1 MLIFINVVGYLEHKR
16 PNWPLLRSKAIKL
29 LKSRLT
35 MLLHSI
41 KRGKTIHKIF
51 SIENNAKIEGKCAK
65 FSQMSLQIFIC
76 TKSFVWT
83 LIAIVLPVQFNF
95 LTSEVSV
102 LQVAHSAIRRQA
114 AIYPLVQ
121 LKYVKFLL
129 FVNRQY
135 QRW

>member
-1 MLIFINVVGYLEHKR
+1 MDKLRGNVRNSPK
-16 PNWPLLRSKAIKL
+16 
-29 LKSRLT
+29 
-35 MLLHSI
+35 
-41 KRGKTIHKIF
+41 
-51 SIENNAKIEGKCAK
+51 
-65 FSQMSLQIFIC
+65 MSLQIFIC